1 MMCFLYY
8 SYGCVFYCAQVAFY
22 VKLSL
27 IKPLIGI
34 YLMPNTNVVCHYS
47 FQPYSAPVLKI
58 ISGIELIDIR
68 VFRNPSNA
76 LSTNGKYGENRKKN
90 NRT

>member
-1 MMCFLYY
+1 
-8 SYGCVFYCAQVAFY
+8 
-22 VKLSL
+22 
-27 IKPLIGI
+27 
-34 YLMPNTNVVCHYS
+34 MPNTNVVCHYS

-90 NRT
+90 NHVYNSDITPLILVV